1 MVPPE
6 SASVD
11 AKAPWRSELNR
22 GAPFGFG
29 RTYSHRNGRSYDLL
43 NDYRMQLQ
51 GRVLDVGA
59 GDQATF
65 FREQI
70 GNNYESLDIED
81 GYKVVT
87 RNEPKAISH
96 MHDLE
101 GRPLPF
107 DDKSFDCV
115 TCLDTLE
122 HVDDPHLLLG
132 ELLRVSSK
140 HVIVSLPN
148 NWPSFIWSLIEGH
161 NITHASGYGLGAKRK
176 SPGQRHK
183 HFFNLEEAAEFLAGN
198 RNADYDISFKFRFE
212 HGQDGFIAS
221 APPVT
226 RFYRQLGKATHE
238 DVARRF
244 GNGAAVPAYAAIKV
258 AYGLLRIIDWP
269 FTVALWGFGD
279 PLRYYNTCCRQ
290 VWILYSRRDR

>member
-1 MVPPE
+1 MVSRE

-11 AKAPWRSELNR
+11 DEAPWRSQLNR

-51 GRVLDVGA
+51 GRILDVGA
-59 GDQATF
+59 GDQAAF
-65 FREQI
+65 FRERI
-70 GNNYESLDIED
+70 GSNYESLDIAD

-87 RNEPKAISH
+87 RKESDAISH
-96 MHDLE
+96 LYNLE

-115 TCLDTLE
+115 MCLDTLE
-122 HVDDPHLLLG
+122 HVDDPHLLLT

-148 NWPSFIWSLIEGH
+148 NWPSLIWSLIDGR
-161 NITHASGYGLGAKRK
+161 NITHTGGYGLGAKRK

-183 HFFNLEEAAEFLAGN
+183 HFFNLEEAAEFLAGDG
-198 RNADYDISFKFRFE
+198 RTDHDMSFKFRFE

-221 APPVT
+221 APLLT

-238 DVARRF
+238 DAAKRF
-244 GNGAAVPAYAAIKV
+244 RKGAALPAYIAIKI
-258 AYGLLRIIDWP
+258 AYSLLRTIDWP

-279 PLRYYNTCCRQ
+279 PVRYYNTCCRQ
-290 VWILYSRRDR
+290 IWIHYARRDR